1 MDQTLGYRMVWEGI
15 TISIKHTPQ
24 RWNVIDHIEI
34 RSVKPERAPLPITET
49 GYKSHFIQ
57 EEYLNE
63 YGGAEGFVLAWLEHE
78 AKTPAWKTRLEK
90 SKQFCLF
97 PETH

>member
-1 MDQTLGYRMVWEGI
+1 MNQSLGYKLVWEGI
-15 TISIKHTPQ
+15 TVSIKHTPH
-24 RWNVIDHIEI
+24 WHGAIDHIEI
-34 RSVKPERAPLPITET
+34 RSIKPERAPLPITET

-63 YGGAEGFVLAWLEHE
+63 YGGAEAYVLAWLDAESKSPE
-78 AKTPAWKTRLEK
+78 WKTRLEE